1 MKTDRLLKSAR
12 TALLAAAAFCLAGC
26 LEEQHPGT
34 YYTFSGQTIASELER
49 RPEDFSEF
57 IKVLKLASNNVW
69 QELGTYGEHTL
80 FAPYN
85 ACIEEFLKERS
96 EIAGREYKTVED
108 LYKYEPK
115 VIDTLAATH
124 LMDIT
129 CYVGE
134 MKAGIFPKCNMNDKY
149 LTLSFDSAINRINGT
164 DTVYS
169 LLRCLNKF
177 SHIVERDDTCTNG
190 VLHTIDKCI
199 NFKGSYVYDLLE
211 SNPETYMF
219 AEALKLTGLSYGKN
233 NLLSKWKDD
242 TYKIGDD
249 SVGTKTKVKITAAGT
264 AYPVSYW
271 AEKKTCYTVFAVKD
285 EILKEKCVLKN
296 GNHVANIEDLM
307 QYAKEVYDEVFP
319 DDKDITD
326 LTDRRNSFNRFISY
340 HILPFACGP
349 SNFNTNQLIITT
361 FNAGITDPE
370 DYFETLSP
378 RTLMRISTA
387 KTGNNQY
394 DKVYINRLGTEG
406 DGTVDYDGPYF
417 DGARIL
423 GLQESGDVQQVADN
437 GFILYVD
444 NVLLYDKTTR
454 DRILNRRLRIDCA
467 TLSPDFIT
475 SGARQN
481 YFTGSASNR
490 PGFGF
495 RDATNF
501 SSINGDY
508 IMSVR
513 PVNETTSY
521 AYEGDGIDIQGNFDI
536 CIKLPPVP
544 YDGTW
549 QLRLSM
555 RGRHEC
561 GIVQVYLGTSAT
573 GTEDPTEWEPLGIPT
588 DLRCE
593 DYSEDPTVG
602 WKKDSDIGS
611 DDLEA
616 IDAVDKAM
624 KNLGWMKGPDSQMT
638 SDGKS
643 HRDVKHMARRILMTN
658 YLRANTH
665 YYLRIKQ
672 ILQGVDSAE
681 FLFDYIEFVPKK
693 VYDNNEDK
701 H

>member
-1 MKTDRLLKSAR
+1 MRTDRLTGSLKA
-12 TALLAAAAFCLAGC
+12 ALYAAVIFCFTGC

-57 IKVLKLASNNVW
+57 IKVLKLASNNIW

-96 EIAGREYKTVED
+96 EIAGREYKTVEE
-108 LYKYEPK
+108 LYQYEPK

-129 CYVGE
+129 CFVGE

-149 LTLSFDSAINRINGT
+149 LTLSFDSAFNRVNGK

-211 SNPETYMF
+211 SNPETSLF
-219 AEALKLTGLSYGKN
+219 AEALKYTGLSYGKN
-233 NLLSKWKDD
+233 NPLSMWKDD

-249 SVGTKTKVKITAAGT
+249 SVGTRTKVSITAAGT
-264 AYPVSYW
+264 SYKVSYW
-271 AEKKTCYTVFAVKD
+271 AEKKTCYTIFAVTDK
-285 EILKEKCVLKN
+285 ILKEKCNVSNLDELI
-296 GNHVANIEDLM
+296 A
-307 QYAKEVYDEVFP
+307 YAKNVYDEVYP
-319 DDKDITD
+319 EDKDITD
-326 LTDRRNSFNRFISY
+326 PTDKHNSLNRFISY

-349 SNFNTNQLIITT
+349 SNFNTNQAIITT

-370 DYFETLSP
+370 DYFETMAP

-387 KTGNNQY
+387 KSSENHY
-394 DKVYINRLGTEG
+394 DQVYINRLGKEG
-406 DGTVDYDGPYF
+406 NGTRDYEGPYYDGV
-417 DGARIL
+417 RIL
-423 GLQESGDVQQVADN
+423 GLQESGDVEQVADN
-437 GFILYVD
+437 GFILFVD
-444 NVLLYDKTTR
+444 NVLLYDKLTR
-454 DRILNRRLRIDCA
+454 ERILNRRLRIDCA

-508 IMSVR
+508 ILSVR
-513 PVNETTSY
+513 PVNENTSY

-555 RGRHEC
+555 RGRREC
-561 GIVQVYLGTSAT
+561 GIVQVYLGSTMND
-573 GTEDPTEWEPLGIPT
+573 DPIEWSPLGIPT

-593 DYSEDPTVG
+593 DYSTDPTVG
-602 WKKDSDIGS
+602 WKKDSNISS
-611 DDLEA
+611 DDGTEEA

-624 KNLGWMKGPDSQMT
+624 KNLGWMKGPDSQKT
-638 SDGKS
+638 SDGQI
-643 HRDVKHMARRILMTN
+643 HRDVKHMARRILMTD
-658 YLRANTH
+658 YLRANTN

-681 FLFDYIEFVPKK
+681 FLFDYIELVPKS
-693 VYDNNEDK
+693 VFDNNEDK

>member
-1 MKTDRLLKSAR
+1 MRTDRLKGSLKA
-12 TALLAAAAFCLAGC
+12 ALYAAVIFCFTGC

-57 IKVLKLASNNVW
+57 IKVLKLASNNIW

-96 EIAGREYKTVED
+96 EIAGREYKTVEE
-108 LYKYEPK
+108 LYQYEPK

-129 CYVGE
+129 CFVGE

-149 LTLSFDSAINRINGT
+149 LTLSFDSAFNRVNGK

-211 SNPETYMF
+211 SNPETSLF
-219 AEALKLTGLSYGKN
+219 AEALKYTGLSYGKN
-233 NLLSKWKDD
+233 NPLSMWKDD

-249 SVGTKTKVKITAAGT
+249 SVGTRTKVSITAAGT
-264 AYPVSYW
+264 SYKVSYW
-271 AEKKTCYTVFAVKD
+271 AEKKTCYTIFAVTDK
-285 EILKEKCVLKN
+285 ILKEKCNVSNLDELI
-296 GNHVANIEDLM
+296 A
-307 QYAKEVYDEVFP
+307 YAKDVYDKVYPE
-319 DDKDITD
+319 DKDITD
-326 LTDRRNSFNRFISY
+326 PTDKHNSLNRFISY

-349 SNFNTNQLIITT
+349 SNFNTNQAIITT

-370 DYFETLSP
+370 DYFETMAP

-387 KTGNNQY
+387 KSSENHY
-394 DKVYINRLGTEG
+394 DQVYINRLGKEG
-406 DGTVDYDGPYF
+406 NGTRDYEGPYYDGV
-417 DGARIL
+417 RIL
-423 GLQESGDVQQVADN
+423 GLQESGDVEQVADN
-437 GFILYVD
+437 GFILFVD
-444 NVLLYDKTTR
+444 NVLLYDNLTR
-454 DRILNRRLRIDCA
+454 ERILNRRLRIDCA

-508 IMSVR
+508 ILSVR
-513 PVNETTSY
+513 PVNENTSY

-555 RGRHEC
+555 RGRREC
-561 GIVQVYLGTSAT
+561 GIVQVYLGSTMND
-573 GTEDPTEWEPLGIPT
+573 DPIEWSPLGIPT

-593 DYSEDPTVG
+593 DYSTDPTVG
-602 WKKDSDIGS
+602 WKKDSNISS
-611 DDLEA
+611 DDGTEEA

-624 KNLGWMKGPDSQMT
+624 KNLGWMKGPDSQKT
-638 SDGKS
+638 SDGQL
-643 HRDVKHMARRILMTN
+643 HRDVKHMARRILMTD
-658 YLRANTH
+658 YLRANTN

-681 FLFDYIEFVPKK
+681 FLFDYIELVPKS
-693 VYDNNEDK
+693 VFDNNEDK

>member
-1 MKTDRLLKSAR
+1 MRTDRLTGSLKA
-12 TALLAAAAFCLAGC
+12 ALYAAVIFCFTGC

-57 IKVLKLASNNVW
+57 IKVLKLASNNIW

-85 ACIEEFLKERS
+85 ACIEDFLKERS
-96 EIAGREYKTVED
+96 EIAGREYKTVEE
-108 LYKYEPK
+108 LYQYEPK

-129 CYVGE
+129 CFVGE

-149 LTLSFDSAINRINGT
+149 LTLSFDSAFNRVNGK

-211 SNPETYMF
+211 SNPETSLF
-219 AEALKLTGLSYGKN
+219 AEALKYTGLSYGKN
-233 NLLSKWKDD
+233 NPLSMWKDD

-249 SVGTKTKVKITAAGT
+249 SVGTRTKVSITAAGT
-264 AYPVSYW
+264 SYKVSYW
-271 AEKKTCYTVFAVKD
+271 AEKKTCYTIFAVTDK
-285 EILKEKCVLKN
+285 ILKEKCNVSNLDELI
-296 GNHVANIEDLM
+296 A
-307 QYAKEVYDEVFP
+307 YAKNVYDEVYP
-319 DDKDITD
+319 EDKDITD
-326 LTDRRNSFNRFISY
+326 PTDKHNSLNRFISY

-349 SNFNTNQLIITT
+349 SNFNTNQAIITT

-370 DYFETLSP
+370 DYFETMAP

-387 KTGNNQY
+387 KSSENLY
-394 DKVYINRLGTEG
+394 DQVYINRLGKEG
-406 DGTVDYDGPYF
+406 NGTRDYEGPYYDGV
-417 DGARIL
+417 RIL
-423 GLQESGDVQQVADN
+423 GLQESGDVEQVADN
-437 GFILYVD
+437 GFILFVD
-444 NVLLYDKTTR
+444 NVLLYDKLTR
-454 DRILNRRLRIDCA
+454 ERILNRRLRIDCA

-508 IMSVR
+508 ILSVR
-513 PVNETTSY
+513 PVNENTSY

-555 RGRHEC
+555 RGRREC
-561 GIVQVYLGTSAT
+561 GIVQVYLGSTMND
-573 GTEDPTEWEPLGIPT
+573 DPIEWSPLGIPT

-593 DYSEDPTVG
+593 DYSTDPTVG
-602 WKKDSDIGS
+602 WKKDSNISS
-611 DDLEA
+611 DDGTEEA

-624 KNLGWMKGPDSQMT
+624 KNLGWMKGPDSQKT
-638 SDGKS
+638 SDGQI
-643 HRDVKHMARRILMTN
+643 HRDVKHMARRILMTD
-658 YLRANTH
+658 YLRANTN

-681 FLFDYIEFVPKK
+681 FLFDYIELVPKS
-693 VYDNNEDK
+693 VFDNNEDK

>member
-1 MKTDRLLKSAR
+1 MRTDRLTGSLKA
-12 TALLAAAAFCLAGC
+12 ALYAAVIFCFTGC

-57 IKVLKLASNNVW
+57 IKVLKLASNNIW

-96 EIAGREYKTVED
+96 EIAGREYKTVEE
-108 LYKYEPK
+108 LYQYEPK

-129 CYVGE
+129 CFVGE

-149 LTLSFDSAINRINGT
+149 LTLSFDSAFNRVNGK

-211 SNPETYMF
+211 GNPETSLF
-219 AEALKLTGLSYGKN
+219 AEALKYTGLSYGKN
-233 NLLSKWKDD
+233 NPLSMWKDD

-249 SVGTKTKVKITAAGT
+249 SVGTRTKVSITAAGT
-264 AYPVSYW
+264 SYKVSYW
-271 AEKKTCYTVFAVKD
+271 AEKKTCYTIFAVTDK
-285 EILKEKCVLKN
+285 ILKEKCNVSNLDELI
-296 GNHVANIEDLM
+296 A
-307 QYAKEVYDEVFP
+307 YAKNVYDKVYPE
-319 DDKDITD
+319 DKDITD
-326 LTDRRNSFNRFISY
+326 PTDKHNSLNRFISY

-349 SNFNTNQLIITT
+349 SNFNTNQAIITT

-370 DYFETLSP
+370 DYFETMAP

-387 KTGNNQY
+387 KSSENHY
-394 DKVYINRLGTEG
+394 DQVYINRLGKEG
-406 DGTVDYDGPYF
+406 NGTRDYDGPYY
-417 DGARIL
+417 DGVRIL
-423 GLQESGDVQQVADN
+423 GLQESGDVEQVADN
-437 GFILYVD
+437 GFILFVD
-444 NVLLYDKTTR
+444 NVLLYDNLTR
-454 DRILNRRLRIDCA
+454 ERILNRRLRIDCA

-508 IMSVR
+508 ILSVR
-513 PVNETTSY
+513 PVNENTSY

-555 RGRHEC
+555 RGRREC
-561 GIVQVYLGTSAT
+561 GIVQVYLGSTMND
-573 GTEDPTEWEPLGIPT
+573 DPIEWSPLGIPT

-593 DYSEDPTVG
+593 DYSTDPTVG
-602 WKKDSDIGS
+602 WKKDSNISS
-611 DDLEA
+611 DDGTEEA

-624 KNLGWMKGPDSQMT
+624 KNLGWMKGPDSQKT
-638 SDGKS
+638 SDGQI
-643 HRDVKHMARRILMTN
+643 HRDVKHMARRILMTD
-658 YLRANTH
+658 YLRANTN

-681 FLFDYIEFVPKK
+681 FLFDYIELVPKS
-693 VYDNNEDK
+693 VFDNNEDK

>member
-1 MKTDRLLKSAR
+1 MRTDRLTGSLKA
-12 TALLAAAAFCLAGC
+12 ALYAAVIFCFTGC

-57 IKVLKLASNNVW
+57 IKVLKLASNNIW

-96 EIAGREYKTVED
+96 EIAGREYKTVEE
-108 LYKYEPK
+108 LYQYEPK

-129 CYVGE
+129 CFVGE

-149 LTLSFDSAINRINGT
+149 LTLSFDSAFNRVNGK

-211 SNPETYMF
+211 SNPETSLF
-219 AEALKLTGLSYGKN
+219 AEALKYTGLSYGKN
-233 NLLSKWKDD
+233 NPLSMWKDE

-249 SVGTKTKVKITAAGT
+249 SVGTRTKVSITAAGT
-264 AYPVSYW
+264 SYKVSYW
-271 AEKKTCYTVFAVKD
+271 AEKKTCYTIFAVTDK
-285 EILKEKCVLKN
+285 ILKEKCNVSNLDELI
-296 GNHVANIEDLM
+296 A
-307 QYAKEVYDEVFP
+307 YAKNVYDKVYPE
-319 DDKDITD
+319 DKDITD
-326 LTDRRNSFNRFISY
+326 PTDKHNSLNRFISY

-349 SNFNTNQLIITT
+349 SNFNTNQAIINT

-370 DYFETLSP
+370 DYFETMAP

-387 KTGNNQY
+387 KSSENHY
-394 DKVYINRLGTEG
+394 DQVYINRLGKEG
-406 DGTVDYDGPYF
+406 NGTRDYEGPYYDGV
-417 DGARIL
+417 RIL
-423 GLQESGDVQQVADN
+423 GLQESGDVEQVADN
-437 GFILYVD
+437 GFILFVD
-444 NVLLYDKTTR
+444 NVLLYDNLTR
-454 DRILNRRLRIDCA
+454 ERILNRRLRIDCA

-508 IMSVR
+508 ILSVR
-513 PVNETTSY
+513 PVNENTSY

-555 RGRHEC
+555 RGRREC
-561 GIVQVYLGTSAT
+561 GIVQVYLGSTMND
-573 GTEDPTEWEPLGIPT
+573 DPIEWSPLGIPT

-593 DYSEDPTVG
+593 DYSTDPTVG
-602 WKKDSDIGS
+602 WKKDSNISS
-611 DDLEA
+611 DDGTEEA

-624 KNLGWMKGPDSQMT
+624 KNLGWMKGPDSQKT
-638 SDGKS
+638 SDGQI
-643 HRDVKHMARRILMTN
+643 HRDVKHMARRILMTD
-658 YLRANTH
+658 YLRANTN

-681 FLFDYIEFVPKK
+681 FLFDYIELVPKS
-693 VYDNNEDK
+693 VFDNNEDK

>member
-1 MKTDRLLKSAR
+1 MRTDRLTGSLKA
-12 TALLAAAAFCLAGC
+12 ALYAAVIFCFTGC

-57 IKVLKLASNNVW
+57 IKVLKLASNNIW

-96 EIAGREYKTVED
+96 EIAGREYKTVEE
-108 LYKYEPK
+108 LYQYEPK

-129 CYVGE
+129 CFVGE

-149 LTLSFDSAINRINGT
+149 LTLSFDSAFNRVNGK

-211 SNPETYMF
+211 SNPETSLF
-219 AEALKLTGLSYGKN
+219 AEALKYTGLSYGKN
-233 NLLSKWKDD
+233 NPLSMWKDD

-249 SVGTKTKVKITAAGT
+249 SVGTRTKVSITAAGT
-264 AYPVSYW
+264 SYKVSYW
-271 AEKKTCYTVFAVKD
+271 AERKTCYTIFAVTDK
-285 EILKEKCVLKN
+285 ILKEKCNVSNLDELI
-296 GNHVANIEDLM
+296 A
-307 QYAKEVYDEVFP
+307 YAKNVYDKVYPE
-319 DDKDITD
+319 DKDITD
-326 LTDRRNSFNRFISY
+326 PTDKHNSLNRFISY

-349 SNFNTNQLIITT
+349 SNFNTNQAIITT

-370 DYFETLSP
+370 DYFETMAP

-387 KTGNNQY
+387 KSSENHY
-394 DKVYINRLGTEG
+394 DQVYINRLGKEG
-406 DGTVDYDGPYF
+406 NGTRDYEGPYYDGV
-417 DGARIL
+417 RIL
-423 GLQESGDVQQVADN
+423 GLQESGDVEQVADN
-437 GFILYVD
+437 GFILFVD
-444 NVLLYDKTTR
+444 NVLLYDNLTR
-454 DRILNRRLRIDCA
+454 ERILNRRLRIDCA

-508 IMSVR
+508 ILSVR
-513 PVNETTSY
+513 PVNENTSY

-555 RGRHEC
+555 RGRREC
-561 GIVQVYLGTSAT
+561 GIVQVYLGSTMND
-573 GTEDPTEWEPLGIPT
+573 DPIEWSPLGIPT

-593 DYSEDPTVG
+593 DYSTDPTVG
-602 WKKDSDIGS
+602 WKKDSNISS
-611 DDLEA
+611 DDGTEEA

-624 KNLGWMKGPDSQMT
+624 KNLGWMKGPDSQKT
-638 SDGKS
+638 SDGQI
-643 HRDVKHMARRILMTN
+643 HRDVKHMARRILMTD
-658 YLRANTH
+658 YLRANTN

-681 FLFDYIEFVPKK
+681 FLFDYIELVPKS
-693 VYDNNEDK
+693 VFDNNEDK

>member
-1 MKTDRLLKSAR
+1 MRTDRLTGSLKA
-12 TALLAAAAFCLAGC
+12 ALYAAVIFCFTGC

-57 IKVLKLASNNVW
+57 IKVLKLASNNIW

-96 EIAGREYKTVED
+96 KIAGREYKTVEE
-108 LYKYEPK
+108 LYQYEPK

-129 CYVGE
+129 CFVGE

-149 LTLSFDSAINRINGT
+149 LTLSFDSAFNRVNGK

-211 SNPETYMF
+211 SNPETSLF
-219 AEALKLTGLSYGKN
+219 AEALKYTGLSYGKN
-233 NLLSKWKDD
+233 NPLSMWKDD

-249 SVGTKTKVKITAAGT
+249 SVGTRTKVSITAAGT
-264 AYPVSYW
+264 SYKVSYW
-271 AEKKTCYTVFAVKD
+271 AEKKTCYTIFAVTDK
-285 EILKEKCVLKN
+285 ILKEKCNVSNLDELI
-296 GNHVANIEDLM
+296 A
-307 QYAKEVYDEVFP
+307 YAKNVYDEVYP
-319 DDKDITD
+319 EDKDITD
-326 LTDRRNSFNRFISY
+326 PTDKHNSLNRFISY

-349 SNFNTNQLIITT
+349 SNFNTNQAIITT

-370 DYFETLSP
+370 DYFETMAP

-387 KTGNNQY
+387 KSSENHY
-394 DKVYINRLGTEG
+394 DQVYINRLGKEG
-406 DGTVDYDGPYF
+406 NGTRDYEGPYYDGV
-417 DGARIL
+417 RIL
-423 GLQESGDVQQVADN
+423 GLQESGDVEQVADN
-437 GFILYVD
+437 GFILFVD
-444 NVLLYDKTTR
+444 NVLLYDKLTR
-454 DRILNRRLRIDCA
+454 ERILNRRLRIDCA

-508 IMSVR
+508 ILSVR
-513 PVNETTSY
+513 PVNENTSY

-555 RGRHEC
+555 RGRREC
-561 GIVQVYLGTSAT
+561 GIVQVYLGSTMND
-573 GTEDPTEWEPLGIPT
+573 DPIEWSPLGIPT

-593 DYSEDPTVG
+593 DYSTDPTVG
-602 WKKDSDIGS
+602 WKKDSNISS
-611 DDLEA
+611 DDGTEEA

-624 KNLGWMKGPDSQMT
+624 KNLGWMKGPDSQKT
-638 SDGKS
+638 SDGQI
-643 HRDVKHMARRILMTN
+643 HRDVKHMARRILMTD
-658 YLRANTH
+658 YLRANTN

-681 FLFDYIEFVPKK
+681 FLFDYIELVPKS
-693 VYDNNEDK
+693 VFDNNEDK

>member
-1 MKTDRLLKSAR
+1 MRTDRLTGSLKA
-12 TALLAAAAFCLAGC
+12 ALYAAVIFCFTGC

-57 IKVLKLASNNVW
+57 IKVLKLASNNIW

-96 EIAGREYKTVED
+96 EIAGREYKTVEE
-108 LYKYEPK
+108 LYQYEPK

-129 CYVGE
+129 CFVGE

-149 LTLSFDSAINRINGT
+149 LTLSFDSAFNRVNGK

-211 SNPETYMF
+211 SNPETSLF
-219 AEALKLTGLSYGKN
+219 AEALKYTGLSYGKN
-233 NLLSKWKDD
+233 NPLSMWKDD

-249 SVGTKTKVKITAAGT
+249 SVGTRTKVSITAAGT
-264 AYPVSYW
+264 SYKVSYW
-271 AEKKTCYTVFAVKD
+271 AEKKTCYTIFAVTDK
-285 EILKEKCVLKN
+285 ILKEKCNVSNLDELI
-296 GNHVANIEDLM
+296 A
-307 QYAKEVYDEVFP
+307 YAKTVYDEAYP
-319 DDKDITD
+319 EDKDITD
-326 LTDRRNSFNRFISY
+326 PTDKHNSLNRFISY

-349 SNFNTNQLIITT
+349 SNFNTNQAIITT

-370 DYFETLSP
+370 DYFETMAP

-387 KTGNNQY
+387 KSSENHY
-394 DKVYINRLGTEG
+394 DQVYINRLGKEG
-406 DGTVDYDGPYF
+406 NGTRDYEGPYYDGV
-417 DGARIL
+417 RIL
-423 GLQESGDVQQVADN
+423 GLQESGDVEQVADN
-437 GFILYVD
+437 GFILFVD
-444 NVLLYDKTTR
+444 NVLLYDKLTR
-454 DRILNRRLRIDCA
+454 ERILNRRLRIDCA

-508 IMSVR
+508 ILSVR
-513 PVNETTSY
+513 PVNENTSY

-555 RGRHEC
+555 RGR
-561 GIVQVYLGTSAT
+561 
-573 GTEDPTEWEPLGIPT
+573 
-588 DLRCE
+588 R
-593 DYSEDPTVG
+593 
-602 WKKDSDIGS
+602 
-611 DDLEA
+611 
-616 IDAVDKAM
+616 
-624 KNLGWMKGPDSQMT
+624 
-638 SDGKS
+638 
-643 HRDVKHMARRILMTN
+643 
-658 YLRANTH
+658 
-665 YYLRIKQ
+665 
-672 ILQGVDSAE
+672 
-681 FLFDYIEFVPKK
+681 
-693 VYDNNEDK
+693 
-701 H
+701 

>member
-1 MKTDRLLKSAR
+1 MRTDRLTGSLKA
-12 TALLAAAAFCLAGC
+12 ALYAAVIFCFTGC

-57 IKVLKLASNNVW
+57 IKVLKLASNNIW

-96 EIAGREYKTVED
+96 EIAGREYKTVEE
-108 LYKYEPK
+108 LYQYEPK

-129 CYVGE
+129 CFVGE

-149 LTLSFDSAINRINGT
+149 LTLSFDSAFNRVNGK

-211 SNPETYMF
+211 SNPETSLF
-219 AEALKLTGLSYGKN
+219 AEALKYTGLSYGKN
-233 NLLSKWKDD
+233 NPLSMWKDD

-249 SVGTKTKVKITAAGT
+249 SVGTRTKVSITAAGT
-264 AYPVSYW
+264 SYKVSYW
-271 AEKKTCYTVFAVKD
+271 AEKKTCYTIFAVTDK
-285 EILKEKCVLKN
+285 ILKEKCNVSNLDELI
-296 GNHVANIEDLM
+296 A
-307 QYAKEVYDEVFP
+307 YAKTVYDEAYP
-319 DDKDITD
+319 EDKDITD
-326 LTDRRNSFNRFISY
+326 PTDKHNSLNRFISY

-349 SNFNTNQLIITT
+349 SNFNTNQAIITT

-370 DYFETLSP
+370 DYFETMAP

-387 KTGNNQY
+387 KSSENNY
-394 DKVYINRLGTEG
+394 DQVYINRLGKEG
-406 DGTVDYDGPYF
+406 NGTRDYEGPYYDGV
-417 DGARIL
+417 RIL
-423 GLQESGDVQQVADN
+423 GLQESGDVEQVADN
-437 GFILYVD
+437 GFILFVD
-444 NVLLYDKTTR
+444 NVLLYDKLTR
-454 DRILNRRLRIDCA
+454 ERILNRRLRIDCA

-508 IMSVR
+508 ILSVR
-513 PVNETTSY
+513 PVNENTSY

-555 RGRHEC
+555 RGRREC
-561 GIVQVYLGTSAT
+561 GIVQVYLGSTMND
-573 GTEDPTEWEPLGIPT
+573 DPIEWSPLGIPT

-593 DYSEDPTVG
+593 DYSTDPTVG
-602 WKKDSDIGS
+602 WKKDSNISS
-611 DDLEA
+611 DDGTEEA

-624 KNLGWMKGPDSQMT
+624 KNLGWMKGPDSQKT
-638 SDGKS
+638 SDGQI
-643 HRDVKHMARRILMTN
+643 HRDVKHMARRILMTD
-658 YLRANTH
+658 YLRANTN

-681 FLFDYIEFVPKK
+681 FLFDYIELVPKS
-693 VYDNNEDK
+693 VFDNNEDK

>member
-1 MKTDRLLKSAR
+1 MRTDRLTGSLKV
-12 TALLAAAAFCLAGC
+12 ALYAAVIFCFTGC

-57 IKVLKLASNNVW
+57 IKVLKLASNNIW

-85 ACIEEFLKERS
+85 ACIEDFLKERS
-96 EIAGREYKTVED
+96 EIAGREYKTVEE
-108 LYKYEPK
+108 LYQYEPK

-129 CYVGE
+129 CFVGE

-149 LTLSFDSAINRINGT
+149 LTLSFDSAFNRVNGK

-211 SNPETYMF
+211 SNPETSLF
-219 AEALKLTGLSYGKN
+219 AEALKYTGLSYGKN
-233 NLLSKWKDD
+233 NPLSMWKDD

-249 SVGTKTKVKITAAGT
+249 SVGTRTKVSITAAGT
-264 AYPVSYW
+264 SYKVSYW
-271 AEKKTCYTVFAVKD
+271 AEKKTCYTIFAVTDK
-285 EILKEKCVLKN
+285 ILKEKCNVSNLDELI
-296 GNHVANIEDLM
+296 A
-307 QYAKEVYDEVFP
+307 YAKNVYDEVYP
-319 DDKDITD
+319 EDKDITD
-326 LTDRRNSFNRFISY
+326 PTDKHNSLNRFISY

-349 SNFNTNQLIITT
+349 SNFNTNQAIITT

-370 DYFETLSP
+370 DYFETMAP

-387 KTGNNQY
+387 KSSENLY
-394 DKVYINRLGTEG
+394 DQVYINRLGKEG
-406 DGTVDYDGPYF
+406 NGTRDYEGPYYDGV
-417 DGARIL
+417 RIL
-423 GLQESGDVQQVADN
+423 GLQESGDVEQVADN
-437 GFILYVD
+437 GFILFVD
-444 NVLLYDKTTR
+444 NVLLYDKLTR
-454 DRILNRRLRIDCA
+454 ERILNRRLRIDCA

-508 IMSVR
+508 ILSVR
-513 PVNETTSY
+513 PVNENTSY

-555 RGRHEC
+555 RGRREC
-561 GIVQVYLGTSAT
+561 GIVQVYLGSTMND
-573 GTEDPTEWEPLGIPT
+573 DPIEWSPLGIPT

-593 DYSEDPTVG
+593 DYSTDPTVG
-602 WKKDSDIGS
+602 WKKDSNISS
-611 DDLEA
+611 DDGTEEA

-624 KNLGWMKGPDSQMT
+624 KNLGWMKGPDSQKT
-638 SDGKS
+638 SDGQI
-643 HRDVKHMARRILMTN
+643 HRDVKHMARRILMTD
-658 YLRANTH
+658 YLRANTN

-681 FLFDYIEFVPKK
+681 FLFDYIELVPKS
-693 VYDNNEDK
+693 VFDNNEDK

>member
-1 MKTDRLLKSAR
+1 MRTDRLTGSLKA
-12 TALLAAAAFCLAGC
+12 ALYAAVIFCFTGC

-57 IKVLKLASNNVW
+57 IKVLKLASNNIW

-96 EIAGREYKTVED
+96 EIAGREYKTVEE
-108 LYKYEPK
+108 LYQYEPK

-129 CYVGE
+129 CFVGE

-149 LTLSFDSAINRINGT
+149 LTLSFDSAFNRVNGK

-211 SNPETYMF
+211 SNPETSLF
-219 AEALKLTGLSYGKN
+219 AEALKYTGLSYGKN
-233 NLLSKWKDD
+233 NPLSMWKDD

-249 SVGTKTKVKITAAGT
+249 SVGTRTKVSITAAGT
-264 AYPVSYW
+264 SYKVSYW
-271 AEKKTCYTVFAVKD
+271 AEKKTCYTIFAVTDK
-285 EILKEKCVLKN
+285 ILKEKCNVSNLDELI
-296 GNHVANIEDLM
+296 A
-307 QYAKEVYDEVFP
+307 YAKTVYDEAYP
-319 DDKDITD
+319 EDKDITD
-326 LTDRRNSFNRFISY
+326 PTDKHNSLNRFISY

-349 SNFNTNQLIITT
+349 SNFNTNQAIITT

-370 DYFETLSP
+370 DYFETMAP

-387 KTGNNQY
+387 KSSENHY
-394 DKVYINRLGTEG
+394 DQVYINRLGKEG
-406 DGTVDYDGPYF
+406 NGTRDYEGPYYDGV
-417 DGARIL
+417 RIL
-423 GLQESGDVQQVADN
+423 GLQESGDVEQVADN
-437 GFILYVD
+437 GFILFVD
-444 NVLLYDKTTR
+444 NVLLYDKLTR
-454 DRILNRRLRIDCA
+454 ERILNRRLRIDCA

-508 IMSVR
+508 ILSVR
-513 PVNETTSY
+513 PVNENTSY

-555 RGRHEC
+555 RGRREC
-561 GIVQVYLGTSAT
+561 GIVQVYLGSTMND
-573 GTEDPTEWEPLGIPT
+573 DPIEWSPLGIPT

-593 DYSEDPTVG
+593 DYSTDPTVG
-602 WKKDSDIGS
+602 WKKDSNISS
-611 DDLEA
+611 DDGTEEA

-624 KNLGWMKGPDSQMT
+624 KNLGWMKGPDSQKT
-638 SDGKS
+638 SDGQI
-643 HRDVKHMARRILMTN
+643 HRDVKHMARRILMTD
-658 YLRANTH
+658 YLRANTN

-681 FLFDYIEFVPKK
+681 FLFDYIELVPKS
-693 VYDNNEDK
+693 VFDNNEDK